1 MRLTVERRWPK
12 ATYTIGRL
20 YVDGVYF
27 CNTLEDTDRGLNKFM
42 REDEIVQKKVY
53 GETAIPKGTYVID
66 MDTVSP
72 KYAAVKFFADVC
84 EGKVPRLRNVPGFDC
99 ILIHT
104 GNTALD
110 TRGCL
115 LVGLNTKVGQV
126 TSSRDTF
133 QKLYAKMKEAKDK
146 GEAVTIEIK

>member
-1 MRLTVERRWPK
+1 MRLKVERRWPK

-20 YVDGVYF
+20 YIDGLYY

-72 KYAAVKFFADVC
+72 KYAAVKFFADLTIDSPHS
-84 EGKVPRLRNVPGFDC
+84 PRSA
-99 ILIHT
+99 T
-104 GNTALD
+104 WANTPRRTDGPKLLSIDTTAT
-110 TRGCL
+110 TRGMRCEYC
-115 LVGLNTKVGQV
+115 G
-126 TSSRDTF
+126 S
-133 QKLYAKMKEAKDK
+133 APPKD
-146 GEAVTIEIK
+146 VIFYVDQ